1 MNTSGRQLGVGMKP
15 NAKERLRAAVGAG
28 ACAATIALMPISAM
42 AHTSVVSDHLA
53 CGRTCKPAA
62 AFDHAG
68 ALINGGGAVRVS
80 GPIACKAG
88 DSVRIR
94 ATVSQVSTGAVA
106 EGVWSKRCTGKT
118 LHWHITAI
126 VTNGVHLA
134 AGDAE
139 GVGVAII
146 RRHGI
151 PGSAVQWISELTLT
165 AA

>member
-1 MNTSGRQLGVGMKP
+1 MNTSRRRLGVAIKP
-15 NAKERLRAAVGAG
+15 NAKGRLRAAVRAG
-28 ACAATIALMPISAM
+28 ACAATVALMPISAM
-42 AHTSVVSDHLA
+42 AHTVVSDHLA

-62 AFDHAG
+62 AFDHTG
-68 ALINGGGAVRVS
+68 ALTNGGGAVRVS

-106 EGVWSKRCTGKT
+106 EGFWSKRCTGTT

-126 VTNGVHLA
+126 VTDGAHFA
-134 AGDAE
+134 AGGAE

-146 RRHGI
+146 RRHRV
-151 PGSAVQWISELTLT
+151 PGSAVQWISPLTLT
-165 AA
+165 AT